1 MKKRIWSLLLA
12 LAMVTSLVPAAIAA
26 EDETKKLS
34 QDTLGHIA
42 SANNS
47 TSTTRYWELTAGNY
61 ELTSD
66 ITLDNTID
74 GATYISLRF
83 AEGNS
88 TLDLNGH
95 SITSSNM
102 AVITN
107 QGTLTIKDSSNNKT
121 GCVTGSRGVDN
132 YGSLTLESGTIHGTG
147 ASATIQFRGD
157 SQNASFTMNG
167 GVVSSDKTNSIG
179 FASDPL
185 PVSATIMIKGGT
197 VGGIL
202 LKGNTTLTV
211 GESSEPLDHSKITV
225 GAITTFPNNKDRHT
239 LNLYRGIV
247 GKLPSRGSSAPTI
260 TYGAT
265 TALIEDNSVCP
276 DGYHFESAEFNQKT
290 YYQLK
295 ENTTQVAMLLNSDG
309 SEVNTGYY
317 SVLDAVEDLEDGYT
331 LKLLSDYTIMYNSQA
346 INIKVPNVTLDLNGH
361 NITSSAAANPVIC
374 RGDVR
379 GTFTI
384 TNSNTGTNSFIQS
397 NSATISDISVGSNSS
412 VTLEIEENVTV
423 DTVRLNSG
431 ARMENTNENRALAAA
446 TDGNYNNL
454 YTVTLNDQ
462 TYIYG
467 GSDLSAI
474 GIDAAAANIKTV
486 TATLLGNATDGIS
499 YGNSYVALTVDLGGH
514 EVTGTGN
521 TAVGIPSGYDGTS
534 LTVQNG
540 TVHGAISAAGA
551 SSTNCTLTLEDLT
564 MTSNGDAGIGANGA
578 LSDRLKLTLK
588 GCTLTSNNDNNMTTG
603 IFFPVENGV
612 LTIED
617 STIDGYNTGV
627 QAYAGS
633 VTITGEETVITGSGV
648 SVPNLDDKTGKP
660 AETGPIF
667 DGAAVSIIDRNT
679 DYGDLTSVKIEGGS
693 FRTDASDAEYG
704 AVHVAKEVD
713 EEPGTFE
720 EFNNTASD
728 DSKIVQV
735 SGGAFTSSVKEYVT
749 NNLKAELYSTGNRT
763 YTYYDSEESA
773 NNAAKPGDAV
783 SNVTSTVSYSVTVVY
798 GNGTATQTFTMSDN
812 ATYILPA
819 APTRPDYT
827 FLGWSDGT
835 TTYQAGKTVTITGAT
850 TFTARWAY
858 NGGGS
863 SSGGSSSSSNRY
875 TVSVD
880 SGIDNGSISVSPSRA
895 ERGDTVTITIDP
907 DEGYELD
914 SLTVRDSRGDR
925 ISVERQSDTRYTFEM
940 PSGRVTVDATFT
952 EVAETPETPDQIGS
966 FTDVDTDDWFAD
978 AVQYM
983 LDNGMMN
990 GVTDTTFG
998 PGTTTTRGMIV
1009 TILYRLEGEPDT
1021 TASSFTDAAS
1031 GMYYADA
1038 VAWAQANS
1046 IVTGITETI
1055 FAPDQ
1060 AITREQ
1066 MAAILYRYAQY
1077 KGYDVTASNDLS
1089 SYTDASRI
1097 SAYAT
1102 TAMHWANAEG
1112 LITGNTSTTINPTGN
1127 ATRAEVATIL
1137 MRFCET
1143 VTK

>member
-12 LAMVTSLVPAAIAA
+12 LAMVTSLVPAALAA
-26 EDETKKLS
+26 EDGTKEDDPKDLS
-34 QDTLGHIA
+34 QQTLEDIAKEDTSSG
-42 SANNS
+42 N
-47 TSTTRYWELTAGNY
+47 TRYWEISQGNY
-61 ELTSD
+61 QLTSD

-83 AEGNS
+83 GEGNS

-107 QGTLTIKDSSNNKT
+107 QGTLTIKDSSDGET

-147 ASATIQFRGD
+147 TSATIQFREN
-157 SQNASFTMNG
+157 SQNASFTMRG
-167 GVVSSDKTNSIG
+167 GSVTSAQANAVGYSVDYTTNTVTTITLIG
-179 FASDPL
+179 GS
-185 PVSATIMIKGGT
+185 
-197 VGGIL
+197 VGNIL
-202 LKGNTTLTV
+202 LNGAPTLIV
-211 GESSEPLDHSKITV
+211 GEESSSPIDHSKITV
-225 GAITTFPNNKDRHT
+225 GKIT
-239 LNLYRGIV
+239 LNWSTGTVTLKLYSGLIE
-247 GKLPSRGSSAPTI
+247 KLPTYKNTVTYATDTI
-260 TYGAT
+260 G
-265 TALIEDNSVCP
+265 ALIEEPQNAP
-276 DGYHFESAEFNQKT
+276 TLYHFTNSGVEN
-290 YYQLK
+290 YYKLEK
-295 ENTTQVAMLLNSDG
+295 DEDASPVASIGDEQYYYLPTAVAALQNDG
-309 SEVNTGYY
+309 I
-317 SVLDAVEDLEDGYT
+317 
-331 LKLLSDYTIMYNSQA
+331 LKLLANYNITNSSEALTITVS
-346 INIKVPNVTLDLNGH
+346 NVTLDLNGH
-361 NITSSAAANPVIC
+361 NITSSAAANPVSC
-374 RGDVR
+374 RGDAS
-379 GTFTI
+379 GTFKIINGSATDI
-384 TNSNTGTNSFIQS
+384 PSSIQS

-412 VTLEIEENVTV
+412 VTLEIGENVTV
-423 DTVRLNSG
+423 DTVGLNSG
-431 ARMENTNENRALAAA
+431 ARMKDTDQNRVLVAP
-446 TDGNYNNL
+446 DGNYDNL
-454 YTVTLNDQ
+454 YAVTLGNEK
-462 TYIYG
+462 YIYG
-467 GSDLSAI
+467 GNDLSAI
-474 GIDAAAANIKTV
+474 GIDAKGNNITSV
-486 TATLLGNATDGIS
+486 TATLLDDATSGIS
-499 YGNSYVALTVDLGGH
+499 YGNSVVALTVDLGGYV
-514 EVTGTGN
+514 VTGTGN
-521 TAVGIPSGYDGTS
+521 TAVGIPSGADGTS
-534 LTVQNG
+534 LTVRNG

-551 SSTNCTLTLEDLT
+551 SSKNCALTLEDLT

-578 LSDRLKLTLK
+578 LSDGFKLTLK
-588 GCTLTSNNDNNMTTG
+588 GCTLTSNNTSNMTTG

-612 LTIED
+612 LTIEN
-617 STIDGYNTGV
+617 STITDYNTGV

-633 VTITGEETVITGSGV
+633 VTITGADTVITGSGV

-679 DYGDLTSVKIEGGS
+679 NYGDLTSVKIEGGS

-704 AVHVAKEVD
+704 AVHVAEEVD
-713 EEPGTFE
+713 EKPGTFE

-728 DSKIVQV
+728 NSKIVQV

-749 NNLKAELYSTGNRT
+749 NNLKAELYSTGNGT

-783 SNVTSTVSYSVTVVY
+783 SSVTSTVSYSVTVVY

-827 FLGWSDGT
+827 FMGWSDGT
-835 TTYQAGKTVTITGAT
+835 TTYQAGKTVTITGDT

-863 SSGGSSSSSNRY
+863 SSGGSSSGSNRY

-880 SGIDNGSISVSPSRA
+880 DDIDNGSIRVSPSRA

-914 SLTVRDSRGDR
+914 SLTVRDSSGDR

-1021 TASSFTDAAS
+1021 TASSFTDVAF

-1102 TAMHWANAEG
+1102 TAMQWANAEG